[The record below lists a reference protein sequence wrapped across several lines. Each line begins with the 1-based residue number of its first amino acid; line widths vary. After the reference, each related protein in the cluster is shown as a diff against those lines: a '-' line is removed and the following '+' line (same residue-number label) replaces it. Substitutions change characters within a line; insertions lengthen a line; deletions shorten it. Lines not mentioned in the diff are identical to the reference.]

1 MESAVIPLE
10 NSDDFTQAIN
20 TARAIKAKYVD
31 PRLDWYKTHKLLPR
45 VLYRLVGIATVILSV
60 TLPALS
66 ATDFRHKGFVISCI
80 SIAIAALT
88 GLGSFYHWERIWQN
102 NTTALA
108 SIEAYSAKWELEL
121 ARAEVFVATADRIKH
136 VYDATD
142 DLIANTSRVISS
154 ETSDFFA
161 TLQPTQQ
168 NTAGTT
174 PGDPAGKK
182 AGATA
187 T

>member
-1 MESAVIPLE
+1 MESAVNAPG
-10 NSDDFTQAIN
+10 NMDDFAQAIAS
-20 TARAIKAKYVD
+20 ARAIKAKYVD
-31 PRLDWYKTHKLLPR
+31 PRLKWYATHKLWPR
-45 VLYRLVGIATVILSV
+45 ILYRIVGIATVILSV

-66 ATDFRHKGFVISCI
+66 AANFKGKGIVISCI

-136 VYDATD
+136 VYNATD
-142 DLIANTSRVISS
+142 DLIANTTRAISS
-154 ETSDFFA
+154 ETQDFFT
-161 TLQPTQQ
+161 TLQPTPQ
-168 NTAGTT
+168 NTAGKT
-174 PGDPAGKK
+174 
-182 AGATA
+182 
-187 T
+187 